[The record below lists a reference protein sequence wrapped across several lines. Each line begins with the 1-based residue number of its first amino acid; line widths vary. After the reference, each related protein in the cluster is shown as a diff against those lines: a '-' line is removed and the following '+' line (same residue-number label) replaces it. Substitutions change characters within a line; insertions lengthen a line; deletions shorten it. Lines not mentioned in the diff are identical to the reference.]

1 MIKKIIRL
9 IISILVTMVFI
20 FISMGTILFFKQKRL
35 LKQANLLE
43 PKVM

>member
-1 MIKKIIRL
+1 
-9 IISILVTMVFI
+9 
-20 FISMGTILFFKQKRL
+20 MGTILFFKQKPL